1 MSLWKPT
8 TATKTALVWKSQRED
23 GWGEDYKNISVGS
36 LINRW
41 NNKKKAGRFHFEVLR
56 VIINSLDFQD
66 DSVSVQ
72 SWCPDHLSRQYSTVQ
87 YSVQSSI
94 PTFNKVQY
102 STVQCGG
109 YKSDWSVQS
118 SIPTFHTVQL
128 QPAPPLINVVQTG
141 D

>member
-41 NNKKKAGRFHFEVLR
+41 YNKKKAGRFHFEVLR
-56 VIINSLDFQD
+56 EIINSLDFQD

-72 SWCPDHLSRQYSTVQ
+72 SWCPDHLSRQYST
-87 YSVQSSI
+87 
-94 PTFNKVQY
+94 VQY

>member
-41 NNKKKAGRFHFEVLR
+41 YNKKKAGRFHFEVLR
-56 VIINSLDFQD
+56 EIINSLDFQD

-72 SWCPDHLSRQYSTVQ
+72 SWCPDHLSRQYSTVH
-87 YSVQSSI
+87 S
-94 PTFNKVQY
+94 TVQY
-102 STVQCGG
+102 STVQ
-109 YKSDWSVQS
+109 YSIVQYSIVQYRIVQYSIAYSIVYSVVYD
-118 SIPTFHTVQL
+118 I
-128 QPAPPLINVVQTG
+128 
-141 D
+141 